1 MALRVVRNLDL
12 GFLALVLPVFLAAS
26 WPILGWAGGTGIYLA
41 QRLVRD
47 LVARRAAASRD
58 PRTVVGLL
66 AGSMIGRGWLA
77 AGAILGVGLIKN
89 SAGLAAAVLFLAAF
103 TIALTVG
110 MVLRPLEKDRE

>member
-1 MALRVVRNLDL
+1 MGLRLVRNLDL
-12 GFLALVLPVFLAAS
+12 GFLLVALPVFLAAS
-26 WPILGWAGGTGIYLA
+26 WPILGWAGGTGIYVA

-58 PRTVVGLL
+58 PKTVVGLL

-89 SAGLAAAVLFLAAF
+89 SAGLGAAVLFLGAF
-103 TIALTVG
+103 TVALTVG
-110 MVLRPLEKDRE
+110 MVLRPLERSRE

>member
-1 MALRVVRNLDL
+1 MALRIVRNLDL
-12 GFLALVLPVFLAAS
+12 AFLLLTLPVFIAAA
-26 WPILGWAGGTGIYLA
+26 WPMLGWAGGTGIYVV

-47 LVARRAAASRD
+47 FVARRAAASRD
-58 PRTVVGLL
+58 AKTVVGLL
-66 AGSMIGRGWLA
+66 AGSMIGRGWVA

-110 MVLRPLEKDRE
+110 MVLRPFEKDRG